1 MILTFDFGMDQVD
14 FKVEKEYKIKDVL
27 KILNEDTALNC
38 DLEKLHY
45 ITSKR
50 RKQKI
55 NILYTFQEAFIFN
68 GDTLVI
74 GK

>member
-1 MILTFDFGMDQVD
+1 MILTFDYGANQVD
-14 FKVEKEYKIKDVL
+14 FKVEKDYRIKDVL
-27 KILNEDTALNC
+27 RILNEDTELKS

-45 ITSKR
+45 IGSKR
-50 RKQKI
+50 RNQKV
-55 NILYTFQEAFIFN
+55 NILYTFEEAELFN

>member
-1 MILTFDFGMDQVD
+1 MILTFEFGGNQVD
-14 FKVEKEYKIKDVL
+14 FKVEKAHKIKDVL
-27 KILNEDTALNC
+27 RILNDDAGLTS
-38 DLEKLHY
+38 DLENLHY

-50 RKQKI
+50 RKQRI
-55 NILYTFQEAFIFN
+55 NILYTFAEAKIFN